1 MNTILGRRN
10 SVDTGKTE
18 TLTQTLS
25 LALGAS
31 LGSLVVMEAPAV

>member
-10 SVDTGKTE
+10 SVDTAK
-18 TLTQTLS
+18 TLS

>member
-1 MNTILGRRN
+1 MDTILGRRN
-10 SVDTGKTE
+10 SVNSAETE